1 MGFWLADGKK
11 KKKEE
16 EKIMPSL
23 MATSAQAHALRSDQ
37 FPRKEGWSL
46 LCICACLFNFLRS
59 SLIGSCEL
67 YLHIHFTVQN
77 KRLLW
82 FNLVCTFKRR
92 IPCWLKQ
99 SQGAIK
105 VTWVSVHPS
114 SDCLSILVRPK
125 FLRLWLFN
133 AVQSGYLALAKTL
146 DQPK

>member
-1 MGFWLADGKK
+1 MLDIFKLWHRAFMSINSKMDVQSVVGKK
-11 KKKEE
+11 
-16 EKIMPSL
+16 L
-23 MATSAQAHALRSDQ
+23 LQ
-37 FPRKEGWSL
+37 FTRKEGWSL